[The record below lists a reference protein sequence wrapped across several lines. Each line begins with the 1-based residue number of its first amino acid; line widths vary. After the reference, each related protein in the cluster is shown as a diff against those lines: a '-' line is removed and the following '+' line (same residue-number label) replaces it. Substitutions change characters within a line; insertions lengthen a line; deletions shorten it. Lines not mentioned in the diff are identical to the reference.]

1 MFKNMILVPANNIC
15 NILFNY
21 FLLLKL
27 FNITNHILSDRLLDN
42 THNFKDNLTTFSIVF
57 FRLLKM

>member
-1 MFKNMILVPANNIC
+1 MILVPANNIC

-42 THNFKDNLTTFSIVF
+42 THNFKDNLTTFSIF
-57 FRLLKM
+57 F